1 MAPGGLLDR
10 LALVG
15 CAFLVFLAL
24 AWIVLHPL
32 VALFLQLV
40 MVLLALA
47 WRFGTN
53 RQEADVHS

>member
-15 CAFLVFLAL
+15 CAFLLFLVL
-24 AWIVLHPL
+24 VWIVFHPL
-32 VALFLQLV
+32 IAVLLQLA

-47 WRFGTN
+47 WRFGSN
-53 RQEADVHS
+53 QRESDVYS